1 MAERYPLARTED
13 EVYLYIS
20 LQPCEVCGQTGPE
33 VRGVSSGA
41 ADGEPIR
48 GYETACSQCGTTRT
62 FWFRFP
68 EAPAGSAAGP
78 WRFGGAEPSE
88 LLDPG
93 QWLML
98 ADAVLAE
105 APETATGLS
114 DPQRREARDRVEL
127 AVAAFEEVLKFIRGG
142 EDRVSPFAFWS
153 QPGHELQ
160 LTAAWRFEREW
171 LESDL
176 RRSREILAALQ
187 HETR

>member
-1 MAERYPLARTED
+1 VVLVD
-13 EVYLYIS
+13 EVIVGG
-20 LQPCEVCGQTGPE
+20 ERRPE
-33 VRGVSSGA
+33 LRAGEAGA
-41 ADGEPIR
+41 
-48 GYETACSQCGTTRT
+48 
-62 FWFRFP
+62 
-68 EAPAGSAAGP
+68 
-78 WRFGGAEPSE
+78 E

>member
-1 MAERYPLARTED
+1 MAEPLARTED

-33 VRGVSSGA
+33 VRGVSSGTS
-41 ADGEPIR
+41 DGHPIR

-62 FWFRFP
+62 FWFRFAETP
-68 EAPAGSAAGP
+68 SPSAGGR
-78 WRFGGAEPSE
+78 WDFGGPEPSE

-93 QWLML
+93 QWLLLADTVL
-98 ADAVLAE
+98 ADA
-105 APETATGLS
+105 PETMTGLTES
-114 DPQRREARDRVEL
+114 QRHELRDRVEL
-127 AVAAFEEVLKFIRGG
+127 AAAALEEVLKFIRDG

-176 RRSREILAALQ
+176 RRCRETLAD
-187 HETR
+187 R